1 MMLKRFLRFRGPV
14 GLMVALWV
22 QQQPVG
28 DLKLQTVALYL
39 LSVLQV
45 KGSVLPLHNI
55 METNIHYICLIT
67 LFSCYFGD
75 EMLHHCFIWI
85 FDSKNSDSIRKM
97 LIIRSSYLN
106 ICMIYCIWRVGS
118 ENRRP
123 ASCRLSKCT

>member
-45 KGSVLPLHNI
+45 KGSVLPLHD
-55 METNIHYICLIT
+55 IT
-67 LFSCYFGD
+67 
-75 EMLHHCFIWI
+75 
-85 FDSKNSDSIRKM
+85 
-97 LIIRSSYLN
+97 
-106 ICMIYCIWRVGS
+106 
-118 ENRRP
+118 
-123 ASCRLSKCT
+123 

>member
-1 MMLKRFLRFRGPV
+1 MMLKRFFRFMSPV

-28 DLKLQTVALYL
+28 GLKLQTVALYREGFGSSTSRHYIVL
-39 LSVLQV
+39 LL
-45 KGSVLPLHNI
+45 L
-55 METNIHYICLIT
+55 HYICLIT

-85 FDSKNSDSIRKM
+85 FDYKNSDSIRKM

-106 ICMIYCIWRVGS
+106 ICMIYCIWRVES